1 MTSLIPTPRHH
12 LLTRALWLVLAV
24 PAVGFAQSHDQHR
37 SPAHD
42 LLDKVKVTATPLHQT
57 AEDLV
62 RPVDVLAG
70 ERLDEEKAATLGSSL
85 ERLPGIQ
92 SSYFGPGV
100 GRPVIRGLDGARVQ
114 VLNGGTGSGDVS
126 TVSVDHAVSI
136 EPFMADRIEVLKGPA
151 TLLYG
156 SGAIGGAVNVV
167 DGRSPDMLRDTPFSG
182 RVELRGGSVNDE
194 RTGLFRFDG
203 STSDSGSGWVFHADG
218 LLRETGDIKIPGFAT
233 SAEHLQEHGEEPDAD
248 SYGKLANSAT
258 RTTSAGLGVSFIG
271 ERGHLGISTSLYNSR
286 YGVPGHQH
294 IEHSHD
300 HGHGHDHD
308 HDHDEEHEESVS
320 IGLDQRRHELHGGLN
335 DLGFFK
341 TLRFKYAYT
350 DYSHTESEGTHIG
363 TLFNNRTHEGRVE
376 LVHQD
381 IAGWQGAFGLQTT
394 RRRFDA
400 QGDEAFV
407 QPSKMR
413 DTGLFW
419 LSQRD
424 FGAVKLELGARHDR
438 SHVETEPQPLLP
450 GRVDSRKF
458 NTNHF
463 SAALRWN
470 VNDALQFHAG
480 LDRAQRAPGI
490 EELFANGVHV
500 ATGVIE
506 VGDDKLKPETANRIE
521 LGGKWQTERVRL
533 GASVYYTDY
542 RDYIYLSGLESVRR
556 PGTALTDGGI
566 TVMKWVQDDARFHGF
581 EVDAL
586 FTVMDSDSGHLD
598 LRLFADSVRGRV
610 KNAES
615 RELRAPIVHDDHIH
629 NHRAILNSGGNLP
642 RIAPM
647 RAGAELRWENPM
659 FRAAL
664 GATRTMRQ
672 DRVALGEHETA
683 GYTLVNAHL
692 AWHGDTASGKG
703 WELFIDGR
711 NLLNKEARVH
721 TSYLKELA
729 PLPGRGYV
737 AGVRFFF

>member
-1 MTSLIPTPRHH
+1 MTKILPPVPSRH
-12 LLTRALWLVLAV
+12 LLTRALLLALAV
-24 PAVGFAQSHDQHR
+24 PAAGFAQSHDEHR

-70 ERLDEEKAATLGSSL
+70 ERLDEEKAATLGASL

-100 GRPVIRGLDGARVQ
+100 GRPMIRGLDGARVQ
-114 VLNGGTGSGDVS
+114 VLSSGTGSGDVS
-126 TVSVDHAVSI
+126 TLSVDHAVSI
-136 EPFMADRIEVLKGPA
+136 EPFVADRIEVLKGPA

-167 DGRSPDMLRDTPFSG
+167 DGRSPDMLLQAPFSG
-182 RVELRGGSVNDE
+182 RVELRAGSVNDE
-194 RTGLFRFDG
+194 RTGMFRFDG
-203 STSDSGSGWVFHADG
+203 STHDSGRGLVFHADG
-218 LLRETGDIKIPGFAT
+218 LLRETGDIKIPGHAV
-233 SAEHLQEHGEEPDAD
+233 SAEHLHEHGEEADAD
-248 SYGKLANSAT
+248 NRGKLANSAT
-258 RTTSAGLGVSFIG
+258 RTASAGLGVSFIG
-271 ERGHLGISTSLYNSR
+271 ERGHFGISTSLYNTR

-294 IEHSHD
+294 IEHDHH

-308 HDHDEEHEESVS
+308 HEEQHDAHGVA
-320 IGLDQRRHELHGGLN
+320 IHLDQRRHELHGGLN
-335 DLGFFK
+335 GLGWFK
-341 TLRFKYAYT
+341 TLRFKYAHT
-350 DYSHTESEGTHIG
+350 DYTHTESEGEHIG
-363 TLFNNRTHEGRVE
+363 TLFKNRSHEGRVE

-381 IAGWQGAFGLQTT
+381 IAGWQGAFGLQTL
-394 RRRFDA
+394 RRSFAA
-400 QGDEAFV
+400 QGEEAFV
-407 QPSKMR
+407 QPSRMR
-413 DTGLFW
+413 DVGFFW
-419 LSQRD
+419 LGQRD
-424 FGAVKLELGARHDR
+424 FGALKLELGARHDR
-438 SHVETEPQPLLP
+438 SRVTTESQPLLP
-450 GRVDSRKF
+450 GRVDSRRF

-470 VNDALQFHAG
+470 ASDALQFHAG

-521 LGGKWQTERVRL
+521 LGGKWQTERMRL

-542 RDYIYLSGLESVRR
+542 RDYIYLSGLESLRR
-556 PGTALTDGGI
+556 PGTQLTDGGI
-566 TVMKWVQDDARFHGF
+566 PVMKWVQDDARFHGF

-586 FTVMDSDSGHLD
+586 FTLMDSAAGHFD

-610 KNAES
+610 KGEAS
-615 RELRAPIVHDDHIH
+615 RVVRAPIVHGDHIH
-629 NHRAILNSGGNLP
+629 NHRALLNSGGHLP

-647 RAGAELRWENPM
+647 RAGAELRWESPM
-659 FRAAL
+659 FRAAV
-664 GATRTMRQ
+664 GATRTFKQ
-672 DRVALGEHETA
+672 DRVASTEHETA

-692 AWHGDTASGKG
+692 AWHGDTANGKG
-703 WELFIDGR
+703 WEVFVDGR

-721 TSYLKELA
+721 TSYLKDLA

>member
-1 MTSLIPTPRHH
+1 MKHFAVLPHRH
-12 LLTRALWLVLAV
+12 LLTHALLLALAT
-24 PAVGFAQSHDQHR
+24 PALALAQETHDAHR

-62 RPVDVLAG
+62 RPVEVLAG
-70 ERLDEEKAATLGSSL
+70 ERLDEEKAATLGHSL

-151 TLLYG
+151 SLLYG

-167 DGRSPDMLRDTPFSG
+167 DGRSPDALREAPFSG
-182 RVELRGGSVNDE
+182 RVELRGGSVNHE

-203 STSDSGSGWVFHADG
+203 STAKSGRGVVFHADG
-218 LLRETGDIKIPGFAT
+218 LLRETGDIRIPGYAE
-233 SAEHLQEHGEEPDAD
+233 SAEHLAEHGETPDPD
-248 SYGKLANSAT
+248 SHGKLANSAT
-258 RTTSAGLGVSFIG
+258 RTASAGLGVSLIG
-271 ERGHLGISTSLYNSR
+271 ERGHFGLTTSLFNTR

-294 IEHSHD
+294 IEHT
-300 HGHGHDHD
+300 HGHGHGHGHSHD
-308 HDHDEEHEESVS
+308 DEAHAVA
-320 IGLDQRRHELHGGLN
+320 IHLDQRRHGFHAGLN
-335 DLGFFK
+335 DLGIFK
-341 TLRFKYAYT
+341 TLRLKYTHT
-350 DYSHTESEGTHIG
+350 DYTHTESADGHIG
-363 TLFNNRTHEGRVE
+363 TLFKNRTHEGRVE

-381 IAGWQGAFGLQTT
+381 VAGWQGAFGLHAT
-394 RRRFDA
+394 RRNFEA
-400 QGDEAFV
+400 QGEEAFV
-407 QPSKMR
+407 QPSTMR
-413 DTGLFW
+413 DTGIFW
-419 LSQRD
+419 LGQRD
-424 FGAVKLELGARHDR
+424 FGTMKLELGARHDR
-438 SHVETEPQPLLP
+438 SRVNTEAQPLLP
-450 GRVDSRKF
+450 ARLDGRRFS
-458 NTNHF
+458 TNHV
-463 SAALRWN
+463 SAALRWQATP
-470 VNDALQFHAG
+470 ALHFHAG
-480 LDRAQRAPGI
+480 LDRAQRAPSI

-506 VGDDKLKPETANRIE
+506 VGDDKLNPETANRIE
-521 LGGKWQTERVRL
+521 LGAKWQGERVRV
-533 GASVYYTDY
+533 GASVHYTDY
-542 RDYIYLSGLESVRR
+542 RDYIYLSGLESLRR

-566 TVMKWVQDDARFHGF
+566 RVMKWVQDDARFHGF
-581 EVDAL
+581 EVDTL

-598 LRLFADSVRGRV
+598 VRLFADGVRGRV
-610 KNAES
+610 KGEAS
-615 RELRAPIVHDDHIH
+615 RQVRAPIVHGDHIH
-629 NHRAILNSGGNLP
+629 NHRALLHSGGNLP

-647 RAGAELRWENPM
+647 RAGAELRWESPA

-664 GATRTMRQ
+664 GATRTLKQ
-672 DRVALGEHETA
+672 DRVAAGEHETA

-703 WELFIDGR
+703 WEVFLDGR
-711 NLLNKEARVH
+711 NLLNQEARVH